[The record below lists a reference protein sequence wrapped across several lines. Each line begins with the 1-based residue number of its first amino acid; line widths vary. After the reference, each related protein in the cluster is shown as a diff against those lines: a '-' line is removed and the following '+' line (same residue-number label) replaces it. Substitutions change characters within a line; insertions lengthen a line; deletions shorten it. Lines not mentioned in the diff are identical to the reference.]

1 MYLRYR
7 YRSRLGWFFW
17 FGPIHVTICR
27 NLASAN
33 IHYRYRVNHHIA
45 DLGRDV
51 FDLGFIWSILLGQMG
66 FQQT

>member
-1 MYLRYR
+1 MIYPSFPPSLSAREYVNVAT
-7 YRSRLGWFFW
+7 
-17 FGPIHVTICR
+17 P
-27 NLASAN
+27 ASAN

-45 DLGRDV
+45 DLGRDG